1 MSDVYTFFI
10 LGRDITPF
18 LLGVNMQDKVLI
30 VEDDHDIAGILKVHL
45 SELSLDTDH
54 VDSAESALHAMEQ
67 QKYAILLLDIM
78 LPGMDGLTLCRKIKD
93 KSPEQSILILTS
105 RSDEMDR
112 IIGLEMGADDY
123 ITKPFSTRELQARIK
138 AQLRHVHLLRE
149 KHNPKV
155 EIESVYVG
163 KLLINLQ
170 SHQVFFEDDLI
181 NLTSTEFDLL
191 HFFAKQPNKVFSRTQ
206 LLDSVWGYQHS
217 GYEHTVNSHINRLR
231 SKLEQACNTQII
243 ETVWG
248 VGYKLDSSNLIQH

>member
-1 MSDVYTFFI
+1 
-10 LGRDITPF
+10 
-18 LLGVNMQDKVLI
+18 MQDKVLI

-45 SELSLDTDH
+45 SELSLNADH
-54 VDSAESALHAMEQ
+54 VDSAESALEAMQ
-67 QKYAILLLDIM
+67 QTSYAILLLDIM

-93 KSPEQSILILTS
+93 KSPEQSILMLTS

-149 KHNPKV
+149 KQNPKTD
-155 EIESVYVG
+155 IESVYLG

-170 SHQVFFEDDLI
+170 SHQVFFEDDTI

-191 HFFAKQPNKVFSRTQ
+191 HFFAKQPNQVFSRAQ

-231 SKLEQACNTQII
+231 SKLEQACRTQII

-248 VGYKLDSSNLIQH
+248 VGYKLNSSNLIQH